1 MDAGEGT
8 PMSEPSPTPTPRAP
22 QLWGLLV
29 EFEDP
34 HTLLDASEKVRDA
47 GYRHWDTHTPFPVH
61 GLNDAMGLKLTK
73 LPLLTLAG
81 GLTGVTGAMLMQW
94 WMNAE
99 SYPIIISGKPMFSI
113 PANIPVAFEAT
124 ILLAAI
130 ATFVG
135 MLAFNNLPR
144 HHHPLLTMERFRR
157 ATNDR
162 FYLSIEATDPRF
174 DESETLALAES
185 LGGVAVERVED

>member
-1 MDAGEGT
+1 MT
-8 PMSEPSPTPTPRAP
+8 
-22 QLWGLLV
+22 WGLLV

-34 HTLLDASEKVRDA
+34 HALIAASEKVRDA
-47 GYRHWDTHTPFPVH
+47 GYRRWDTHTPFPVH

-99 SYPIIISGKPMFSI
+99 SYPLIISGKPLFSI

-130 ATFVG
+130 ATFIG
-135 MLAFNNLPR
+135 MLVLNNLPM
-144 HHHPLLTMERFRR
+144 HHHPLLTLDRFKR
-157 ATNDR
+157 ATSDR
-162 FYLSIEATDPRF
+162 FYLSIEASDPRF
-174 DESETLALAES
+174 DLEQTRALAES
-185 LGGVAVERVED
+185 LGGIHVEVVEEDSP